1 MRIIKTF
8 IICLGLVT
16 AVFGTECS
24 GITGSLKFRTTDGKK
39 ISLEKLLKQ
48 GPLAIS
54 FWATWCHPCQEEL
67 KHLQNLHQ
75 VYADSGIGFLAVS
88 IDEAKN
94 RQKVKSLI
102 SGKKITLPV
111 ALDPEQEA
119 MKAFGL
125 TDVPGLFILD
135 QQGNIL
141 YRHLG
146 YKPGDELMLEEEI
159 KKIIQRPAFGDTLAT
174 PESK

>member
-1 MRIIKTF
+1 MKSFKAILIALGVVFFLGYSNRAGAVNFKLKTP
-8 IICLGLVT
+8 
-16 AVFGTECS
+16 S
-24 GITGSLKFRTTDGKK
+24 GQKVI
-39 ISLEKLLKQ
+39 LEKLLEQ
-48 GPLAIS
+48 GPVVVS

-67 KHLQNLHQ
+67 QHLQNYYQ
-75 VYADSGIGFLAVS
+75 IYADSGIGFLAVS
-88 IDEAKN
+88 IDEARNK
-94 RQKVKSLI
+94 QKVSSLI

-135 QQGNIL
+135 RQGNIV

-146 YKPGDELMLEEEI
+146 YKPGDEMLLQEEI
-159 KKIIQRPAFGDTLAT
+159 KKIIQRPAPGDTLAS

>member
-1 MRIIKTF
+1 MRTFKTIIF
-8 IICLGLVT
+8 SLGLLFFLGFSSTVD
-16 AVFGTECS
+16 ALNFK
-24 GITGSLKFRTTDGKK
+24 LKTPGGQKVV
-39 ISLEKLLKQ
+39 LEKLLEQ
-48 GPLAIS
+48 GPLVIS

-67 KHLQNLHQ
+67 QHLQKYYQ

-88 IDEAKN
+88 IDEARN
-94 RQKVKSLI
+94 RQKVSSLLA
-102 SGKKITLPV
+102 GKKITLPV

-125 TDVPGLFILD
+125 TDVPGLFLLD
-135 QQGNIL
+135 RQGNII

-146 YKPGDELMLEEEI
+146 YKPGDEKLLEEEI
-159 KKIIQRPAFGDTLAT
+159 MKIIRRPAPGDTLAA

>member
-1 MRIIKTF
+1 MKKKKAILILPGLLLFLGFSSSVDALNFKLKTP
-8 IICLGLVT
+8 GGQKV
-16 AVFGTECS
+16 V
-24 GITGSLKFRTTDGKK
+24 
-39 ISLEKLLKQ
+39 LEKLLEQ
-48 GPLAIS
+48 GPLVIS

-67 KHLQNLHQ
+67 QHLQNYYQ

-88 IDEAKN
+88 IDEARN
-94 RQKVKSLI
+94 RQKVSSLLA
-102 SGKKITLPV
+102 GKKITLPV

-125 TDVPGLFILD
+125 TDVPGLFLLD
-135 QQGNIL
+135 RQGNII

-146 YKPGDELMLEEEI
+146 YKPGDEKLLEEEI
-159 KKIIQRPAFGDTLAT
+159 KKIIRRPAPGDTLAA

>member
-1 MRIIKTF
+1 MRTF
-8 IICLGLVT
+8 KAILI
-16 AVFGTECS
+16 AS
-24 GITGSLKFRTTDGKK
+24 GIILFLGYSRPAGAVNVKLKTPGGQKVV
-39 ISLEKLLKQ
+39 LEKLLEQ
-48 GPLAIS
+48 GPVVIS

-67 KHLQNLHQ
+67 QHLQGFYQ

-88 IDEAKN
+88 IDEARN
-94 RQKVKSLI
+94 RQKVISQL

-111 ALDPEQEA
+111 VLDPEQEA

-135 QQGNIL
+135 RQGNVI

-159 KKIIQRPAFGDTLAT
+159 KKAILKPAMADTLAA
-174 PESK
+174 P